1 MSNSVILIIAGL
13 DPTGG
18 AGISADIRAVSA
30 MGAVVAPVISAIANQ
45 GHREGVAVH
54 PVDEADFAEAL
65 DSALTADPQAVKIGM
80 AGNARTIEVIAD
92 RLAPLS
98 ERIPIVLDPVLRS
111 SSGME
116 LADLDATEALIER
129 LFPIAALVTPN
140 LDEAGRFA
148 SMRIAS
154 LEDILSA
161 GARIA
166 GATAAVLI
174 KGGHSAGIP
183 IDYLFQRE
191 EVREF
196 QSERV
201 PGEFR
206 GTGCALASLIACGL
220 ARGEA
225 LPRAVSSAK
234 ARLTA
239 ALGQSIPP
247 YIRY

>member
-1 MSNSVILIIAGL
+1 MANSVILIIAGL

-18 AGISADIRAVSA
+18 AGISADIRAVSSMDA
-30 MGAVVAPVISAIANQ
+30 FAAPVISAIANQ

-54 PVDEADFAEAL
+54 PIEEGVFAEAL
-65 DSALTADPQAVKIGM
+65 DSALTTDPQAVKIGM
-80 AGNARTIEVIAD
+80 AGNARTIEIIAD

-129 LFPIAALVTPN
+129 LFPIATLVTPN
-140 LDEAGRFA
+140 LDELERLSGYKVATT
-148 SMRIAS
+148 
-154 LEDILSA
+154 EDIAHA
-161 GARIA
+161 GARLSSSTNA
-166 GATAAVLI
+166 LLV
-174 KGGHSAGIP
+174 KGGHLKGIP
-183 IDYLFQRE
+183 IDYLFQHGE
-191 EVREF
+191 ILDF
-196 QSERV
+196 HSERV

-206 GTGCALASLIACGL
+206 GTGCALASLIACEL

-225 LPRAVSSAK
+225 LPGAVSSAK
-234 ARLTA
+234 ARLTS
-239 ALGQSIPP
+239 ALGQSTPP